1 LEAHI
6 EIDHA
11 IAIHHPGR
19 HDSADEAF
27 GQSWEII
34 VIQWVCQECYLH
46 CNTHAD
52 PKESEDLQMPNET
65 NLSLLLCVIKEDHKV
80 ARKGKAQEKD
90 SPNLLPIQEKS
101 IRLNH
106 QVDVLRSS
114 FSTVVVILNLKLKLF
129 LRQVSNRRILHHNS
143 NYAKNDGGSHYR
155 ENDPETWYT
164 ILSYLGK
171 C

>member
-1 LEAHI
+1 
-6 EIDHA
+6 
-11 IAIHHPGR
+11 
-19 HDSADEAF
+19 
-27 GQSWEII
+27 
-34 VIQWVCQECYLH
+34 
-46 CNTHAD
+46 
-52 PKESEDLQMPNET
+52 MPNET

-143 NYAKNDGGSHYR
+143 DYAKNDGGSHYR